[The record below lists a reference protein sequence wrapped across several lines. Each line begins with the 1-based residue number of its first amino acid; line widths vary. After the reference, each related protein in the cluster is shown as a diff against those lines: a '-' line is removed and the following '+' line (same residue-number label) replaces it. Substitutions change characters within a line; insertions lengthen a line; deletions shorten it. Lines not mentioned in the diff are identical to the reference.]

1 MNGRELAPR
10 GGGDGVGRT
19 SNGKDDAL
27 AQAESDVERARE
39 RVASSMLAL
48 RDEVA
53 RKTDWRSWVRRQ
65 PLPFFGGA
73 LALGFLLG
81 YRR

>member
-1 MNGRELAPR
+1 
-10 GGGDGVGRT
+10 
-19 SNGKDDAL
+19 
-27 AQAESDVERARE
+27 VERARD
-39 RVASSMLAL
+39 RLASSMLAL

-65 PLPFFGGA
+65 PAPFLGA
-73 LALGFLLG
+73 AVALGFWLG

>member
-1 MNGRELAPR
+1 MNGRELIEK
-10 GGGDGVGRT
+10 GGLGPTSDGT
-19 SNGKDDAL
+19 DDDAL
-27 AQAESDVERARE
+27 ARAESDVERARE

-65 PLPFFGGA
+65 PAPFLGA
-73 LALGFLLG
+73 AVALGFWLG